1 MIDLTKTL
9 NTVQFIYLKKVKD
22 RKQKSF
28 EKLFLE
34 WIKPHIKTYLK
45 VHFNKDLCSK
55 VIVLKRERKLLK
67 RDTKKKV
74 SVKLLNH
81 PTVEITPKYFL
92 ITELTF

>member
-34 WIKPHIKTYLK
+34 
-45 VHFNKDLCSK
+45 
-55 VIVLKRERKLLK
+55 
-67 RDTKKKV
+67 
-74 SVKLLNH
+74 
-81 PTVEITPKYFL
+81 
-92 ITELTF
+92 